1 MAALLIVVGLVVTVV
16 AIARERRGLA
26 HKVTDP
32 LNALALAR
40 AFRLAIVGLAMTGVG
55 AGWLWEV
62 RALVVLSIVVAAE
75 EVLET
80 SVVVAALGA
89 AVRRG

>member
-1 MAALLIVVGLVVTVV
+1 MAAFLIVVGLVVIVV

-26 HKVTDP
+26 RPVTDP
-32 LNALALAR
+32 LKALALAR
-40 AFRLAIVGLAMTGVG
+40 AFRVAIVGIAMTGVG